1 MTPTESRPFHM
12 TLMSLAAL
20 VWYVAVALDYVAAR
34 YDRVANLPGLPEGM
48 GLGYEVMPLWAAVAT
63 GVAVWLG
70 LFGAILMLLRDR
82 MAVLSFAFTFIAA
95 LVSVVWVLQ
104 FSAEGPR
111 EWLGMTPVQVMAA
124 QVLVP
129 FVLWVYTRSLKQ
141 RGVFG

>member
-20 VWYVAVALDYVAAR
+20 LWYVALALDYLAAR
-34 YDRVANLPGLPEGM
+34 YDRLAELPAMPEGM

-63 GVAVWLG
+63 GAAVWLG
-70 LFGAILMLLRDR
+70 LFAAILLLLRDR

-95 LVSVVWVLQ
+95 IVAVVWVVQ

-111 EWLGMTPVQVMAA
+111 EWLGMTPMQMVGA

-129 FVLWVYTRSLKQ
+129 FVLWVYARSLKQ